1 MKHLATF
8 CFALAPSLAHAQSFE
23 VNINTAIM
31 GSSDVAFDYLSH
43 RSVMPATGIDL
54 GFEVTEQLNVL
65 VGLHTGTV
73 GAMVYSD
80 AGHDRAVVQE
90 PYDEY
95 EEDYYYSENGF
106 ELASTVNQLQT
117 GLRYRFDWTRRL
129 KLTATGQAVFA
140 HANLR
145 MDEDI
150 ELEGSE
156 VAVKYT
162 AFAPGGLV
170 AAGIEWSPIM
180 VGTSRINVG
189 IEAGYSHILAFNFKE
204 EDAGD
209 EPIDVGGL
217 SLNGTLLRWYI
228 GTRF

>member
-8 CFALAPSLAHAQSFE
+8 CLALTPSLAQGQSFE
-23 VNINTAIM
+23 VNLNTAIM
-31 GSSDVAFDYLSH
+31 GSSDIAFDKLSD
-43 RSVMPATGIDL
+43 RSAMPATGIDL
-54 GFEVTEQLNVL
+54 GFRVTDQINLL

-73 GAMVYSD
+73 GTTVYSN
-80 AGHDRAVVQE
+80 AGHDRSVMMD
-90 PYDEY
+90 DEHDY
-95 EEDYYYSENGF
+95 EESYYSSEEGF
-106 ELASTVNQLQT
+106 ELASTVNQLQV
-117 GLRYRFDWTRRL
+117 GVRYRFDWTRRL

-145 MDEDI
+145 MDEDT

-162 AFAPGGLV
+162 AFAPGAL
-170 AAGIEWSPIM
+170 ATAGIEWSPVM
-180 VGTSRINVG
+180 VGTSRINIG
-189 IEAGYSHILAFNFKE
+189 MEAGYGHILSFDFQE
-204 EDAGD
+204 VDAGD

-217 SLNGTLLRWYI
+217 SLNGRFLRWYV